1 MPVGDRNAKRRE
13 IWVNLI
19 SRSNL
24 PNTAKVCE
32 IHFSDHQFEK
42 NRQDGKKRLRPD
54 AIPDLIQITNMVEP
68 NTSSK
73 DKQRID
79 TLNCDENMEE
89 VASNNSNGNGESDDY
104 FNLSTS
110 EIDVADC
117 EELFN
122 EVPDDMKNVL
132 IEKLRKRLR
141 DALRRCSYYRKKLEQ
156 KNSTKLEQIFSDD
169 QLKYLETGTCRGA
182 SWSDGSIQ
190 KGLRLYMACGTS
202 GYEEIRKQGLPYPS
216 IRTLQSRL
224 SNLKFTPDGDF
235 ETK

>member
-1 MPVGDRNAKRRE
+1 MSFE
-13 IWVNLI
+13 ICL
-19 SRSNL
+19 L
-24 PNTAKVCE
+24 L
-32 IHFSDHQFEK
+32 
-42 NRQDGKKRLRPD
+42 G
-54 AIPDLIQITNMVEP
+54 
-68 NTSSK
+68 
-73 DKQRID
+73 
-79 TLNCDENMEE
+79 
-89 VASNNSNGNGESDDY
+89 NGNGESDDY

-216 IRTLQSRL
+216 IRTLQSGL
-224 SNLKFTPDGDF
+224 NNLKFTPGILDEVFGVL
-235 ETK
+235 KLKVSI